1 MRRKR
6 TMELPLTDF
15 EGRTFGSYAEMAA
28 FYGID
33 ANLLH
38 ARWRYGKMTLKE
50 CLTKPVNKSRAH
62 RRPVT
67 DCCGQEF
74 DNATAMCR
82 KWRVGRTT
90 FNYRISSGWKLEKA
104 LSAPAISG
112 HPRQI
117 QDHTG
122 RWFKSHKELCE
133 FWGVNYGTFNSR
145 YNRGLKMK
153 DCVSHDNLSKRR
165 KNGR

>member
-6 TMELPLTDF
+6 TQELPLTDF
-15 EGRTFGSYAEMAA
+15 EGRIFGSYAEMAA

-82 KWRVGRTT
+82 NIERTAQ
-90 FNYRISSGWKLEKA
+90 KLADIDLDEIVA
-104 LSAPAISG
+104 
-112 HPRQI
+112 
-117 QDHTG
+117 T
-122 RWFKSHKELCE
+122 ELAKRC
-133 FWGVNYGTFNSR
+133 
-145 YNRGLKMK
+145 MK
-153 DCVSHDNLSKRR
+153 DPAGRMIVTEMLKKMRERAADKESKECQQEY
-165 KNGR
+165 